1 MSTAP
6 RRAAFALLAFLA
18 TPLSAVPLATAIAG
32 EVVVLTAGAYKPI
45 LLDVTGEYE
54 TASRE
59 TLGISND
66 TAGGVSAR
74 IGRGEEVDLVVL
86 PMAGLAALEA
96 QGKIAPGT
104 AVPLAKSGIGVVVKE
119 GAPKPDISTAD
130 AFKKV
135 MLATPS
141 FAMIDPAA
149 GGSSGIYLAKLFET
163 RGIAE
168 QLKRKTV
175 LVPGGLTASRVDNGE
190 AAMALQQISELRAVR
205 GVQFVGPLP
214 AEIQN
219 YTIYG
224 GAIPAKARRPEAG
237 KALLLFL
244 QSDAGQRA
252 LAARGLEKP

>member
-1 MSTAP
+1 MLIPPMRAARVLLAVFAVALLP
-6 RRAAFALLAFLA
+6 AAFAR
-18 TPLSAVPLATAIAG
+18 AG
-32 EVVVLTAGAYKPI
+32 DVVVLTAGAYKPV
-45 LLDVTGEYE
+45 LLDLTREYE

-59 TLGISND
+59 TLGVSND
-66 TAGGVSAR
+66 TAGGVTAR
-74 IGRGEEVDLVVL
+74 IGRGEEVDLVIPPL
-86 PMAGLAALEA
+86 PALEA
-96 QGKIAPGT
+96 LTTQGKIVVGT
-104 AVPLAKSGIGVVVKE
+104 AVALAKSGIGVVVKE
-119 GAPKPDISTAD
+119 GEPKPDITTVE
-130 AFKKV
+130 AFKKT
-135 MLATPS
+135 LLDTPS
-141 FAMIDPAA
+141 FAMIDQAA
-149 GGSSGIYLAKLFET
+149 GGSSGIYLTKLFEDL
-163 RGIAE
+163 GIADRI
-168 QLKRKTV
+168 KRKTI

-244 QSDAGQRA
+244 QSEAGLRV